1 MYEDA
6 YDLNGSETQQ
16 VQEILA
22 EMSLRG
28 GRLTDAAGRPIAYRV
43 LRGRRWMVCDKGLVW
58 RYAPEG
64 SPQVP
69 GTRGGPCRRNSA
81 IEMWTGRWRKV
92 LGADGSPTYAKQI
105 VWVPLDDH
113 VNGHPGISKL
123 GWYRSEKGF
132 SHPFDQP
139 DAPTAE
145 QIDQIEGRRAEAEQ
159 AVYARMVV
167 EGLSVAE
174 PSSGD
179 QAARPES
186 QAAGD
191 TSSAEAAARRRS
203 RRNAS

>member
-6 YDLNGSETQQ
+6 YDLGAHELQQ

-43 LRGRRWMVCDKGLVW
+43 LRGRRWLVCDKGLVW

-69 GTRGGPCRRNSA
+69 GTRGGTCRRNSA
-81 IEMWTGRWRKV
+81 VEMWTGRWRKV
-92 LGADGSPTYAKQI
+92 LGTDGSATYAKQI

-145 QIDQIEGRRAEAEQ
+145 QIDEIEGRRAEADH
-159 AVYARMVV
+159 AVYARMMV
-167 EGLSVAE
+167 EGLAAPE
-174 PSSGD
+174 PSSGG
-179 QAARPES
+179 QATRSEPPS
-186 QAAGD
+186 AGE
-191 TSSAEAAARRRS
+191 TSAEAAAPRKRS
-203 RRNAS
+203 RNAS

>member
-6 YDLNGSETQQ
+6 YDLNGSEIQQ

-43 LRGRRWMVCDKGLVW
+43 LRGRRWMVCDKHLVW

-69 GTRGGPCRRNSA
+69 HARGGPCRRNSA
-81 IEMWTGRWRKV
+81 VEMWTGRWRKV
-92 LGADGSPTYAKQI
+92 LGADGKPTYAKQI

-139 DAPTAE
+139 DAPTDE
-145 QIDQIEGRRAEAEQ
+145 QIGQLEGRRAEAEQ
-159 AVYARMVV
+159 AVYARMMV
-167 EGLSVAE
+167 EGLAAPE
-174 PSSGD
+174 PSSGT
-179 QAARPES
+179 QAGCS
-186 QAAGD
+186 GSAGTD
-191 TSSAEAAARRRS
+191 EPSAEAGVPRRRS
-203 RRNAS
+203 KNAS

>member
-6 YDLNGSETQQ
+6 YGLNGSETQQ
-16 VQEILA
+16 VQDILA

-28 GRLTDAAGRPIAYRV
+28 GRLADAAGRPIAYRV

-69 GTRGGPCRRNSA
+69 GVRGGPCRRNSA
-81 IEMWTGRWRKV
+81 VEMWTGRWRKV
-92 LGADGSPTYAKQI
+92 RIADGKPTYAKQI

-132 SHPFDQP
+132 SHPFEQP
-139 DAPTAE
+139 DAPTPE
-145 QIDQIEGRRAEAEQ
+145 QIDEIEGRRAQAEQ
-159 AVYARMVV
+159 AVYARMMV
-167 EGLSVAE
+167 EGLAAPKS
-174 PSSGD
+174 SSGG
-179 QAARPES
+179 QADHTES
-186 QAAGD
+186 AAAGEP
-191 TSSAEAAARRRS
+191 TAEAAATRRS
-203 RRNAS
+203 RKNAS

>member
-43 LRGRRWMVCDKGLVW
+43 LRGRRWLVCDKHLVW
-58 RYAPEG
+58 RYVPEG

-69 GTRGGPCRRNSA
+69 GTRGGACRRNSA

-92 LGADGSPTYAKQI
+92 LGADGKPTYAKQI

-145 QIDQIEGRRAEAEQ
+145 QIDELEGRRAEAEQ
-159 AVYARMVV
+159 AVYARMMV
-167 EGLSVAE
+167 EGLAAPKS
-174 PSSGD
+174 SSGD
-179 QAARPES
+179 QAARSGSP
-186 QAAGD
+186 AAGEP
-191 TSSAEAAARRRS
+191 SAEAGVPRRS

>member
-28 GRLTDAAGRPIAYRV
+28 GRLTNAAGRPIAYRV

-69 GTRGGPCRRNSA
+69 GTRGGTQRRNSA
-81 IEMWTGRWRKV
+81 VEMWTGRWRKV
-92 LGADGSPTYAKQI
+92 VGADGKPTYAKQI
-105 VWVPLDDH
+105 VWVPMDDH

-132 SHPFDQP
+132 SNPFEQP
-139 DAPTAE
+139 EAPTAE
-145 QIDQIEGRRAEAEQ
+145 QIDELEGRRAEAEQ
-159 AVYARMVV
+159 AVYARMMV
-167 EGLSVAE
+167 EGLAV
-174 PSSGD
+174 PDSSPGD
-179 QAARPES
+179 QADRSEP
-186 QAAGD
+186 QAARQ
-191 TSSAEAAARRRS
+191 SSPEAAALRRS

>member
-6 YDLNGSETQQ
+6 YDLNGPETQQ

-28 GRLTDAAGRPIAYRV
+28 GRLTDAAGRPIACRV

-69 GTRGGPCRRNSA
+69 GTRGGTQRRNSA
-81 IEMWTGRWRKV
+81 VEMWTGRWRKV
-92 LGADGSPTYAKQI
+92 IGADGKPTYAKQL

-132 SHPFDQP
+132 SHPFDRP
-139 DAPTAE
+139 DAPTDE
-145 QIDQIEGRRAEAEQ
+145 QIGQIEGRRSEAEQ
-159 AVYARMVV
+159 AVYARMMV
-167 EGLSVAE
+167 EGLAAPE

-179 QAARPES
+179 QASSSEP
-186 QAAGD
+186 QAAREPSPG
-191 TSSAEAAARRRS
+191 AAGPRGRS
-203 RRNAS
+203 RNAS